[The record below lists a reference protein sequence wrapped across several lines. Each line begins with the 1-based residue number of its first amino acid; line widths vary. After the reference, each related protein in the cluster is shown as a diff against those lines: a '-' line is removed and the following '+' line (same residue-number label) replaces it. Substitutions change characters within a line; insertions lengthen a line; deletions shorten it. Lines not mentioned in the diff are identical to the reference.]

1 LKQKLGSTKTEIL
14 VGENASAEIAELSS
28 DVVLNGITGAA
39 GLPATISAL
48 KSGAKLALANKE
60 SLVIGGKLVLD
71 IAAKDQ
77 IIPVDSEHSALAQ
90 CLRGENRS
98 QIKKIILTASGG
110 PFRGKSKS
118 ELEKVTLE
126 ETLKHPTWAMGQVVT
141 INSATLMNKGLE
153 VIEAHLLFGIDFK
166 DIEVVVHPQSI
177 VHSMVEFVDGSTMA
191 QASPPNMK
199 VPIALALSWPDRLE
213 NISPAID
220 WNKASNWNFEQVDE
234 KVFSAL
240 NVARKAGQAAGT
252 APAVMNA
259 ANEECVASFIE
270 RKLSFLSI
278 VEIVNKVLENHI
290 SSNQFI
296 SNSDLTIDKL
306 FAADKQS
313 RVDTK
318 QLISEVLK

>member
-1 LKQKLGSTKTEIL
+1 
-14 VGENASAEIAELSS
+14 
-28 DVVLNGITGAA
+28 
-39 GLPATISAL
+39 
-48 KSGAKLALANKE
+48 
-60 SLVIGGKLVLD
+60 
-71 IAAKDQ
+71 
-77 IIPVDSEHSALAQ
+77 
-90 CLRGENRS
+90 
-98 QIKKIILTASGG
+98 
-110 PFRGKSKS
+110 
-118 ELEKVTLE
+118 
-126 ETLKHPTWAMGQVVT
+126 MGQVVT

-153 VIEAHLLFGIDFK
+153 VIEAHLLFGIDFN

-177 VHSMVEFVDGSTMA
+177 VHSMVEFIDGSTMA

-252 APAVMNA
+252 APTVMNA
-259 ANEECVASFIE
+259 ANEECVSSFIE

-278 VEIVNKVLENHI
+278 VEIVNKVLELHI

-296 SNSDLTIDKL
+296 ANSDLTIDQL
-306 FAADKQS
+306 FAADKQA

-318 QLISEVLK
+318 QLISEVSK